1 MSRTRILALTAMI
14 WLLAG
19 CQKHLRP
26 LSAPALG
33 PSVLRLTQA
42 LHAELEHYPNGELV
56 KAVFQAKP
64 ELERDFKSYTILTR
78 SSGRNLVV
86 LVCTPD
92 GKYAL
97 YEDASWTPF
106 LDKQYP
112 AGSHATTFTIEPSTG
127 PAAAQR

>member
-1 MSRTRILALTAMI
+1 MVLTATI
-14 WLLAG
+14 LLLAG
-19 CQKHLRP
+19 CHKQLRP
-26 LSAPALG
+26 LRPLALG

-42 LHAELEHYPNGELV
+42 LHAEFEHYPNDELV

-64 ELERDFKSYTILTR
+64 ELERDFRGYTILTR

-86 LVCTPD
+86 LVCTAD

-106 LDKQYP
+106 VDKKYP
-112 AGSHATTFTIEPSTG
+112 AGSHAATFTIDPSTG
-127 PAAAQR
+127 PRAAQP

>member
-1 MSRTRILALTAMI
+1 
-14 WLLAG
+14 
-19 CQKHLRP
+19 
-26 LSAPALG
+26 
-33 PSVLRLTQA
+33 LRLTQA
-42 LHAELEHYPNGELV
+42 LHAELEHYPNDELV

-106 LDKQYP
+106 VDKQYP
-112 AGSHATTFTIEPSTG
+112 AGSHVATFTIEPSTG

>member
-1 MSRTRILALTAMI
+1 MSRTRILALTATI
-14 WLLAG
+14 LLLAG
-19 CQKHLRP
+19 CQKHVRP
-26 LSAPALG
+26 LPPAALS

-42 LHAELEHYPNGELV
+42 LRAESEHYPNDELV

-64 ELERDFKSYTILTR
+64 ELEREFRGYTILTR

-106 LDKQYP
+106 ADKQYP
-112 AGSHATTFTIEPSTG
+112 AGSHGATFTIDPSTG
-127 PAAAQR
+127 PPPQP